1 MMIFSSWWKISI
13 LFGRKKGDIFQ
24 LEGYEYIDV
33 SRKESLRTN
42 SRRGHDGVGLFVKN
56 SIKQDVE
63 ILAKHNAGFIWIKL
77 GKCYFHLNEDIC
89 ICIACIPHRDSKVL
103 KARYRIFRDIRDGY

>member
-1 MMIFSSWWKISI
+1 MKNFDIIWQ
-13 LFGRKKGDIFQ
+13 KKGDIFQ
-24 LEGYEYIDV
+24 LEGYEYIEV
-33 SRKESLRTN
+33 SRKESLRAN
-42 SRRGHDGVGLFVKN
+42 SRRGHGGVGLFLKN

-89 ICIACIPHRDSKVL
+89 ICIAYIPHRDSKVL
-103 KARYRIFRDIRDGY
+103 KSKISNFSRY